1 MVLVVLRSYLP
12 IGYKNSKGHIFSV
25 RKGVSCVLKNTG
37 KSVLGKLHERHVFF
51 VGHADAAQYGG
62 VNASIP
68 PSIPRRS
75 CARIDMDPCSCIL
88 LQKRPPQGMQRT
100 HAGTGVSGMLRTR
113 EALPRPELL
122 HSISTCDVLIG
133 CRKREGAAAQSA
145 PRQGLSGRHGDRAGD
160 GVLAVPRA
168 AQLLS

>member
-1 MVLVVLRSYLP
+1 MKKYW
-12 IGYKNSKGHIFSV
+12 KKCV
-25 RKGVSCVLKNTG
+25 RNDWK
-37 KSVLGKLHERHVFF
+37 RHVFF

-62 VNASIP
+62 MNAASP
-68 PSIPRRS
+68 PSIPQRS

-122 HSISTCDVLIG
+122 HSISTCDVLIE